1 MNLGSGPDRDDSGLP
16 PVDIEIPDDASELD
30 RDVQAYHRELR
41 AQRRRMRLG
50 RLHGPLTRDG
60 LVLPLLAGFLAMVL
74 ISGVLLTVFTA
85 GQNGTPRQPSSAHRT
100 NTAIGPVPGIGSNT
114 AAGQQT
120 GKPASLLPNA
130 AVSVTGQRVPLR
142 SLAPALLALVPAGC
156 RCGSAVRQ
164 LRLRAAAADV
174 RLYLIGVGRD
184 ARQVRR
190 LSEARPAASGQSRCR
205 PSSGACRGLP
215 PARADRR
222 LRPCRR
228 LHRAGGAPP
237 SIAIPGG
244 PPDPVP
250 GPGHPVLKANGS
262 APSGLASC
270 RAVPAGPAAARNAMA
285 ATLCDVAVPHFTL
298 TRRPRRDPQQPSS

>member
-1 MNLGSGPDRDDSGLP
+1 MAAHAGEVRVNLGSEPDRDDSGLP

-85 GQNGTPRQPSSAHRT
+85 GRNGRARQPSSAHGT
-100 NTAIGPVPGIGSNT
+100 NTVIGPVPGIGSST

-130 AVSVTGQRVPLR
+130 TVSVTGQRVPLR

-156 RCGSAVRQ
+156 QCGSAVRQ
-164 LRLRAAAADV
+164 LRLRATAADV
-174 RLYLIGVGRD
+174 RLYLIGVGPD
-184 ARQVRR
+184 SRQVGR
-190 LSEARPAASGQSRCR
+190 LAKRGRLPAAKFAADPHQVLAAAYH
-205 PSSGACRGLP
+205 PHGLTVVFV
-215 PARADRR
+215 RADGSIGLVARH
-222 LRPCRR
+222 LRS
-228 LHRAGGAPP
+228 P
-237 SIAIPGG
+237 SRVAHQIR
-244 PPDPVP
+244 
-250 GPGHPVLKANGS
+250 S
-262 APSGLASC
+262 LAQ
-270 RAVPAGPAAARNAMA
+270 
-285 ATLCDVAVPHFTL
+285 ATPY
-298 TRRPRRDPQQPSS
+298 